1 MARLLFS
8 AGARGE
14 FIRRIQRKLTAAGFD
29 TKGHDGNYG
38 NNTTAAVKAYQK
50 ANGLEESGSIDEDTW
65 TSLLNEPVP
74 PVRDRCFALTSAFEG
89 HGYTLAQGNFDG
101 AGITWG
107 IIGFTL
113 QGGELGKMIQEAYA
127 EQPDTVRDSFGE
139 ETDTLL
145 AMLKKPWADQ
155 LAWADAISLGKSK
168 ATLAEPWKSA
178 FAKFGETDIAQR
190 LQQEHADKQY
200 YQAAVATAKSFGIA
214 SEVGVALCF
223 DIHVQ
228 NGGIKKDSGPK
239 IRAQFRDGM
248 PEKDKR
254 IIIAQ
259 EVANTSK
266 EQWRANVLNRKL
278 AIANGE
284 GDANGIKAVLRNW
297 GLDEFVI

>member
-14 FIRRIQRKLTAAGFD
+14 YIQRVQEKLTAAGFD
-29 TKGHDGNYG
+29 TKGHDGVYG
-38 NNTTAAVKAYQK
+38 GNTTTAVKAFQQSK
-50 ANGLEESGSIDEDTW
+50 GLEQTGSIDEDTW
-65 TSLLNEPVP
+65 TALLNDPVP

-127 EQPDTVRDSFGE
+127 EDPAAVRASFGDQ
-139 ETDTLL
+139 TDTLL

-155 LAWADAISLGKSK
+155 LAWADSISTGKSK

-178 FAKFGETDIAQR
+178 FARFGETAIARR
-190 LQQEHADKQY
+190 LQQEHADKAY
-200 YQAAVATAKSFGIA
+200 YQAAVATAKSYGIA

-228 NGGIKKDSGPK
+228 NGGIKKDSAPK
-239 IRAQFRDGM
+239 IRAQFLDGM

-254 IIIAQ
+254 VIIAK
-259 EVANTSK
+259 EVASTCK
-266 EQWRANVLNRKL
+266 AEWRENVLNRKL
-278 AIANGE
+278 AIAQGE
-284 GDANGIKAVLRNW
+284 GNANGIKAVLRNW
-297 GLDEFVI
+297 GLDEIVI